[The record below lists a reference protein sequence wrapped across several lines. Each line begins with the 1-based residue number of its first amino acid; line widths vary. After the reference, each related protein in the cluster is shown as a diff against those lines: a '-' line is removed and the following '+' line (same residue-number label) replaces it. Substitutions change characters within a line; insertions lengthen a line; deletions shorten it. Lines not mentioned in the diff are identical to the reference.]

1 MPDLDRDLRALAEFV
16 DLPGERDLVP
26 AVLRRLHQP
35 KEPGRWWRQ
44 VAGVAAL
51 VLVVSLAATMAVPDA
66 RTAVLRFLGIKGA
79 TVIRVDE
86 LPPAGTS
93 SREFG
98 ESVTLAEAE
107 RVVGFRP
114 LLIEDGEPDDVRI
127 DRFSPYFIVILYGEP
142 DVRLRLTEMV
152 GGLTQ
157 KYARVEQ
164 RVERVRVGGEPGI
177 WVEGRH
183 VVSEPFGLP
192 RLSGNVLLWEQDG
205 LTLRLEGK
213 LTKEQ
218 ALELAN
224 SVK

>member
-1 MPDLDRDLRALAEFV
+1 MPWA
-16 DLPGERDLVP
+16 
-26 AVLRRLHQP
+26 
-35 KEPGRWWRQ
+35 K
-44 VAGVAAL
+44 VAGIVAL

-86 LPPAGTS
+86 LPPASTTQQA
-93 SREFG
+93 FG

-114 LLIEDGEPDDVRI
+114 VLPTDLDPPDDIRI
-127 DRFSPYFIVILYGEP
+127 SRFSPYFVVLLYGQP
-142 DVRLRLTEMV
+142 DVRLRLTESV
-152 GGLTQ
+152 GGWIQ
-157 KYARVEQ
+157 KYADLDQ
-164 RVERVRVGGEPGI
+164 PVERLEVDGEPGI

-183 VVSEPFGLP
+183 VVREQFGLP
-192 RLSGNVLLWEQDG
+192 RLSGNVLLWEHRG

>member
-1 MPDLDRDLRALAEFV
+1 LPDLDRDLRALAEFV

-26 AVLRRLHQP
+26 AVLARLHKQRY
-35 KEPGRWWRQ
+35 PGRWRRI
-44 VAGVAAL
+44 ASVAAL

-86 LPPAGTS
+86 LPPAS
-93 SREFG
+93 AAPQEYG
-98 ESVTLAEAE
+98 ESVTLMEAE

-114 LLIEDGEPDDVRI
+114 LVIEDGEPDDVRI
-127 DRFSPYFIVILYGEP
+127 DRFSPYFIVILYGDP
-142 DVRLRLTEMV
+142 NVRLRLTEMV

-213 LTKEQ
+213 FTKEQ